1 MALRVTQELIPH
13 IRLYGLFVFFCVFLL
28 LAYRF
33 LQERIYYVGSIIV
46 RVYAKMQLT
55 IKERHG
61 PPSTQTI
68 RKNMKHTTER
78 KGKRGIKL

>member
-1 MALRVTQELIPH
+1 MALRVTLELIPH
-13 IRLYGLFVFFCVFLL
+13 IRLYDLFVFL
-28 LAYRF
+28 RF
-33 LQERIYYVGSIIV
+33 LTISIPVSTQERIYYVGSIIV

-68 RKNMKHTTER
+68 RKT
-78 KGKRGIKL
+78 